1 MRPTNWQDA
10 VTKVLPIVVSLIA
23 SYFSFSL
30 SRSKS
35 DQEKARDQYNRL
47 NDECEKAV
55 KERDEYYEE
64 IKRLNRENLKLKKEL
79 LLQDSEK
86 QQRKAEHD
94 K

>member
-35 DQEKARDQYNRL
+35 DQEKARDQYKRL

-55 KERDEYYEE
+55 KERDEYYAE
-64 IKRLNRENLKLKKEL
+64 IRRLNKENLKLKKEL
-79 LLQDSEK
+79 LLRDSER
-86 QQRKAEHD
+86 QQREAEHD
-94 K
+94 G

>member
-35 DQEKARDQYNRL
+35 DQEKARDQYKRL

-55 KERDEYYEE
+55 KERDEYYAE
-64 IKRLNRENLKLKKEL
+64 IRRLNKENLKLKKEL
-79 LLQDSEK
+79 LLRDSEK
-86 QQRKAEHD
+86 QQREAEHD
-94 K
+94 S

>member
-55 KERDEYYEE
+55 KERDEYYAE
-64 IKRLNRENLKLKKEL
+64 IRRLNKENLKLKKEL
-79 LLQDSEK
+79 LLRDSER
-86 QQRKAEHD
+86 QQREAEHD
-94 K
+94 G

>member
-23 SYFSFSL
+23 SYFSYSL

-35 DQEKARDQYNRL
+35 DQEKARDQYKRL
-47 NDECEKAV
+47 NDECEKATQ
-55 KERDEYYEE
+55 ERDKYYEE
-64 IKRLNRENLKLKKEL
+64 IKRLNKENLRLKNNL
-79 LLQDSEK
+79 LLHDSEK
-86 QQRKAEHD
+86 QQREAEND

>member
-35 DQEKARDQYNRL
+35 DQEKARDQYKRL

-55 KERDEYYEE
+55 KERDEYYAE
-64 IKRLNRENLKLKKEL
+64 IRRLNKENLKLKKEL

-86 QQRKAEHD
+86 QQREAEHD

>member
-35 DQEKARDQYNRL
+35 DQEKARDQYKRL
-47 NDECEKAV
+47 NDECEKATQ
-55 KERDEYYEE
+55 ERDKYYDE
-64 IKRLNRENLKLKKEL
+64 IKSLNRENLKLKKEL
-79 LLQDSEK
+79 LLRDSEK
-86 QQRKAEHD
+86 QQREAEND
-94 K
+94 S

>member
-10 VTKVLPIVVSLIA
+10 VTKVLPIVVSLVA

-35 DQEKARDQYNRL
+35 DQEKARDQYKRL
-47 NDECEKAV
+47 NDECEKATL
-55 KERDEYYEE
+55 ERDKYYEE
-64 IKRLNRENLKLKKEL
+64 IKRLNWENLKLKKEL
-79 LLQDSEK
+79 LLRDSEK
-86 QQRKAEHD
+86 QQREAEHD

>member
-35 DQEKARDQYNRL
+35 DQEKARDQYKRL
-47 NDECEKAV
+47 NDECEKATR
-55 KERDEYYEE
+55 ERDKYYEE
-64 IKRLNRENLKLKKEL
+64 IRRLNRENLKLKKEL
-79 LLQDSEK
+79 LLHDSAK
-86 QQRKAEHD
+86 QQREAEHER
-94 K
+94 

>member
-35 DQEKARDQYNRL
+35 DQEKARDQYKRL

-55 KERDEYYEE
+55 KERDEYYAE
-64 IKRLNRENLKLKKEL
+64 IRRLNKENLKLKKEL
-79 LLQDSEK
+79 LLRDSER
-86 QQRKAEHD
+86 QQREAEHER
-94 K
+94 